1 MSNPKDKDQDQGLD
15 LDGVDWDSA
24 LAEWEEKSFVPEA
37 AKDRETQS
45 PGALQGTPP
54 PPPVVAKP
62 LYVPPPESK
71 PGSTVVCSSD
81 GQPGMRPTIDRTR
94 MVSDRPCTPGR
105 RLHTP
110 RTTRSMGTPAI
121 EAR

>member
-1 MSNPKDKDQDQGLD
+1 MTDPKDKKLD
-15 LDGVDWDSA
+15 LDGLDWDDA

-71 PGSTVVCSSD
+71 PGSTA
-81 GQPGMRPTIDRTR
+81 RPPPITSRGYPPKSTPTR
-94 MVSDRPCTPGR
+94 
-105 RLHTP
+105 LWL
-110 RTTRSMGTPAI
+110 
-121 EAR
+121 AR